1 MRILLVDD
9 SKPIRM
15 ANQKILER
23 AGYEVITAVDGQQ
36 AIVVARSEKP
46 DLILLDLLLPGV
58 GGIQVLRELKR
69 DPGTANIPVVIL
81 SGLSQKNGKRL
92 IAEGADEYLEK
103 NVVIPSS
110 DRNDLPLVLR
120 DVICR
125 INRKKGRIL
134 LSSPIPK

>member
-36 AIVVARSEKP
+36 ALVVARSEKP